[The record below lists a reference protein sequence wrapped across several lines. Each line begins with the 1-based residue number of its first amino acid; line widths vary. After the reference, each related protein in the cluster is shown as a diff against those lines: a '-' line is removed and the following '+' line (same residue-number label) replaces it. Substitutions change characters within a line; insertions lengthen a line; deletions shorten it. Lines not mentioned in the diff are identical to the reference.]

1 RQLTQENIMST
12 KATETLATIDLERVR
27 GGADAQATL
36 DAIKGTG
43 QLIGCARQAYATG
56 LSHGNQGYTAGGTIL
71 LQQGK
76 ALSQLQQADLG
87 LEACLK
93 GAQDASNAQQQLG
106 F

>member
-1 RQLTQENIMST
+1 MSKNT
-12 KATETLATIDLERVR
+12 IETITSIDLHNVR

-43 QLIGCARQAYATG
+43 QLIGCAREAYATG
-56 LSHGNQGYTAGGTIL
+56 LSHGNQGFTRNGGIV
-71 LQQGK
+71 LQNGK
-76 ALSQLQQADLG
+76 NLSQLQQADIG